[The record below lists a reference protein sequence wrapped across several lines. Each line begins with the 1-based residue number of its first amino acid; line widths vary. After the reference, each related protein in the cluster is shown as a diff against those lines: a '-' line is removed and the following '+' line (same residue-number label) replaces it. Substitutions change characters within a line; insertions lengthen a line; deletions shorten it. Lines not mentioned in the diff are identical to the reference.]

1 MLRLNLQVHTRQSKD
16 STAPILSV
24 VRHCLNSGPDL
35 VSWLVM
41 APGFAG
47 LRKALR

>member
-1 MLRLNLQVHTRQSKD
+1 MLRLDLQVHTRHSKD
-16 STAPILSV
+16 STAPIPSV
-24 VRHCLNSGPDL
+24 VRHCPYSGADL